1 MGGRGRGTANGV
13 RLKAS
18 HALAS
23 PARAEAQ
30 QGGSGSTKDSGQHA
44 LLPAPPLVRAAFQ
57 ADQYFMEGRGS
68 SYQPCTEPEGAAAV
82 PTAHPGDLP
91 LRSSVASADLVT
103 DRNSLSP
110 FTPRSLP
117 GL

>member
-1 MGGRGRGTANGV
+1 M
-13 RLKAS
+13 
-18 HALAS
+18 ALGSKLFSAGS
-23 PARAEAQ
+23 LLSKEAQ
-30 QGGSGSTKDSGQHA
+30 PGGGGSTKDSGQRA

-68 SYQPCTEPEGAAAV
+68 SYQPCTKPEGAAAV

-91 LRSSVASADLVT
+91 LISSIASADQAT
-103 DRNSLSP
+103 DRNSLSS
-110 FTPRSLP
+110 FIPRSLP